1 MSDSTS
7 ALLQQAYELIESDE
21 LEKAQEILAPL
32 LEEEA
37 DNAAL
42 WWVYSHAVSDS
53 AIGQAALERVL
64 ELDSQY
70 PGARELKADVL
81 DLQSKDPDIIE
92 LEHEASGS
100 AQSASGFDIDD
111 WEDLEAVLEADTE
124 SSSSRTK
131 FVLLVGLLIV
141 LAGGALIISGAVDI
155 SELLSGILPSPEPQV
170 IVVSAPTDEPAPT
183 EADDGGVATE
193 VATVVTAV
201 PTAAATV
208 DDEPE
213 STSAATAVATTEDET
228 EQHIAELTPAAT
240 SVVEASP
247 TPAAVTS
254 DIAGFVTQVADT
266 IDEFTIDPA
275 QSSSRSTGLGN
286 TLVIQV
292 CAVPGPEFNTRINTV
307 LSAVVAAA
315 DDIPED
321 IEAVA
326 AGLLNCDDP
335 QANLRIIGVA
345 RSAISDFASE
355 EITDRDFQRA
365 WQPLS

>member
-7 ALLQQAYELIESDE
+7 ALLHQAFDLIESDE

-42 WWVYSHAVSDS
+42 WWVYAHAVSDT

-81 DLQSKDPDIIE
+81 DLQSEDPDIIE
-92 LEHEASGS
+92 LEQGASGS

-111 WEDLEAVLEADTE
+111 WEDLESVVEADTE
-124 SSSSRTK
+124 SSTSRTK
-131 FVLLVGLLIV
+131 FVLLVGLLII
-141 LAGGALIISGAVDI
+141 LAGGALVISGAVDI

-183 EADDGGVATE
+183 EADDGVATE
-193 VATVVTAV
+193 VATVVTAE
-201 PTAAATV
+201 PTASTTA

-213 STSAATAVATTEDET
+213 STLSATDVATTVDET
-228 EQHIAELTPAAT
+228 EQPVAELTPVAT
-240 SVVEASP
+240 VSLKASP
-247 TPAAVTS
+247 TGPAVTS
-254 DIAGFVTQVADT
+254 DIVAFVSLVAGA
-266 IDEFTIDPA
+266 IDEFTINPA
-275 QSSSRSTGLGN
+275 QSSTRATGLGN

-292 CAVPGPEFNTRINTV
+292 CAVPGPEFNSRINTV

-335 QANLRIIGVA
+335 QASLRIIGVA
-345 RSAISDFASE
+345 LSAIIDFANE